1 MKKLF
6 LLCALFLSA
15 CGSILPTPND
25 FPPPPMTVIVED
37 FPTVFVTSTIE
48 PRSAMITQEDMAEVN
63 TFSMILLTRVV
74 SGDSL
79 GVAEM
84 VKYPITIN
92 LDTPTVIV
100 SVEEFEQNYERIFN
114 NDLIAVITNISAADL
129 TLLPEGIRVG
139 QGEIWLNL
147 YCVDLTC
154 SDTEFLITQINP

>member
-1 MKKLF
+1 MKKIILLGSVF
-6 LLCALFLSA
+6 LTA
-15 CGSILPTPND
+15 CGSFLPTPND
-25 FPPPPMTVIVED
+25 FPPPMTVIVQN

-48 PRSAMITQEDMAEVN
+48 PRPSMITQDDMQEASN
-63 TFSMILLTRVV
+63 FSLILLTRVV

-92 LDTPTVIV
+92 LDTPIVIA
-100 SVEEFEQNYERIFN
+100 SAEEFEQNYVRIFN
-114 NDLIAVITNISAADL
+114 EELIDVIANISDADL

-139 QGEIWLNL
+139 QGEIWFNL

-154 SDTEFLITQINP
+154 SDTEFFITQINP

>member
-15 CGSILPTPND
+15 CGSIFPTPND
-25 FPPPPMTVIVED
+25 FPPPPTAIIED

-48 PRSAMITQEDMAEVN
+48 PRRAMITQDDMQEAN
-63 TFSMILLTRVV
+63 NFALILLTRVV

-84 VKYPITIN
+84 VKYPITIH
-92 LDTPTVIV
+92 LDTPKVIV
-100 SVEEFEQNYERIFN
+100 SVEEFEQNYDRIFN
-114 NDLIAVITNISAADL
+114 DELIAVIANISDADL

-139 QGEIWLNL
+139 QGEIWFNM

-154 SDTEFLITQINP
+154 SDTEFFITQINP

>member
-15 CGSILPTPND
+15 CGSIFPTPND
-25 FPPPPMTVIVED
+25 FPPPTVIIED
-37 FPTVFVTSTIE
+37 FPTMLVTSTIE
-48 PRSAMITQEDMAEVN
+48 PRPAMITQDDMQEAN
-63 TFSMILLTRVV
+63 NFALILLTRVV

-79 GVAEM
+79 GVTEM

-92 LDTPTVIV
+92 LDTPMVIT
-100 SVEEFEQNYERIFN
+100 SVEEFEQNYDRIFN
-114 NDLIAVITNISAADL
+114 DELIAVIANISDADL

-139 QGEIWLNL
+139 QGEIWLNM

-154 SDTEFLITQINP
+154 SDTEFFITQINP